1 MNEFVHLHLHSE
13 YSLLDGA
20 CRIAD
25 IPKRARACGHHAV
38 ALTDHG
44 VMYGVIGFYRACHKE
59 GIKPIVGCEVY
70 VAPNSRFEKNQ
81 VAGVRSGYHLVLLC
95 RNQIGYQNLMYL
107 VSHGFT
113 EGFYSKPRIDMELL
127 RGHSEGLIG
136 LSACLAGKIPQ
147 LLLSGNY
154 DLAKQTAMEMAS
166 IFAPGDFYIELQDHG
181 MADQKQVL
189 PELVRLAKECDLPLV
204 ATNDCHYLHRD
215 EAQTQAILT
224 CIQTN
229 SNIHDGR
236 PLGFE
241 TDEFYYKTTE
251 EMRALFAAYPD
262 ALSNTVEIAEK
273 CNLELEFSTV
283 HLPRYPSPDH
293 MTSEEYLRKLT
304 YEGWERRIR
313 EGMIG

>member
-1 MNEFVHLHLHSE
+1 
-13 YSLLDGA
+13 
-20 CRIAD
+20 
-25 IPKRARACGHHAV
+25 
-38 ALTDHG
+38 
-44 VMYGVIGFYRACHKE
+44 
-59 GIKPIVGCEVY
+59 
-70 VAPNSRFEKNQ
+70 
-81 VAGVRSGYHLVLLC
+81 
-95 RNQIGYQNLMYL
+95 MYL

-147 LLLSGNY
+147 LLLAGNY
-154 DLAKQTAMEMAS
+154 ELAKQTALELAAV
-166 IFAPGDFYIELQDHG
+166 FAPGDFYIELQDHG
-181 MADQKQVL
+181 IADQKQVL
-189 PELVRLAKECDLPLV
+189 PELVRIARECELPLV

-241 TDEFYYKTTE
+241 TDEFYYKTTQ
-251 EMRALFAAYPD
+251 EMRSLFPEYPE
-262 ALSNTVEIAEK
+262 ALSNTVEISDK

-283 HLPRYPSPDH
+283 HLPHYPTPDGL
-293 MTSEEYLRKLT
+293 SS
-304 YEGWERRIR
+304 RRVCPR
-313 EGMIG
+313 